1 MDSLKDYEFE
11 YFEKYHGDAG
21 QVQKK
26 INNCPLCGEKL
37 YKFHQA
43 NFKELFMKETHRCNS
58 CDYGQK
64 KILHKLN

>member
-11 YFEKYHGDAG
+11 YFEKYHGDAS

-26 INNCPLCGEKL
+26 ADNCPLCGAKL

-43 NFKELFMKETHRCNS
+43 NIKELFTKETHSCNS

-64 KILHKLN
+64 KILHRLN